1 MHLPQRLVLP
11 YYDIQQIANYKMAT
25 AYLKQPYDII
35 PLNNKGYDM
44 TENWKQCK
52 GFEGYYEVS
61 DLGRVRTVAR
71 ESVKSNG
78 RKCIVKEKV
87 LSQANVRGYKKVT
100 LKCDGVRKDMRVH
113 RLIAMAF
120 LDGEK
125 EMVNHID
132 GDKTNNTLS
141 NLEWATRSEN
151 ELHAYSTELK
161 KSTELHKSRTSEANK
176 ARRTLSDDT
185 IRYIRSSELSQYK
198 LADELG
204 ISRASVGLIKQ
215 RKRYADVA

>member
-1 MHLPQRLVLP
+1 M
-11 YYDIQQIANYKMAT
+11 DT
-25 AYLKQPYDII
+25 AYLKQPNDII
-35 PLNNKGYDM
+35 PLNNKGCNM
-44 TENWKQCK
+44 IENWKQCK

-78 RKCIVKEKV
+78 RKCIVKENV

-113 RLIAMAF
+113 RLVVMAF
-120 LDGEK
+120 IGEPSK
-125 EMVNHID
+125 EMVNHKD
-132 GDKTNNTLS
+132 GDKTNNVLS

-151 ELHAYSTELK
+151 ELHAYNTGLK
-161 KSTELHKSRTSEANK
+161 KSTALHKSRTSEANK
-176 ARRTLSDDT
+176 TRRTLSDDT

-204 ISRASVGLIKQ
+204 ISRANVGLIKQ

>member
-1 MHLPQRLVLP
+1 
-11 YYDIQQIANYKMAT
+11 MAT

-35 PLNNKGYDM
+35 PLNNKGYNM
-44 TENWKQCK
+44 IENWKQCK
-52 GFEGYYEVS
+52 GFEEYYEVS

-71 ESVKSNG
+71 EFVKSNS
-78 RKCIVKEKV
+78 RKCIVKERI
-87 LSQANVRGYKKVT
+87 LAQGNVRGYKSVT

-113 RLIAMAF
+113 RLVVMTFI
-120 LDGEK
+120 GEPSK

-132 GDKTNNTLS
+132 GDKTNNVLS

-151 ELHAYSTELK
+151 ELHAYNNGLK
-161 KSTELHKSRTSEANK
+161 KSTDLHKSRTSESNK
-176 ARRTLSDDT
+176 ARRALSDET

-204 ISRASVGLIKQ
+204 ISRASVGLIRQ